1 MKCRTKAM
9 CGASKRSAASFAKGI
24 HAASPTSRKHMRRC
38 FTKSCAPFPKRCAIC
53 ISVHSRFSGL
63 RRSRKRNAESHATD
77 RTTQYARRDAGC
89 RTAVRDD
96 EQIAAVEGALVRV
109 IDLFIMETLLD
120 AFVILEVKPC
130 DLSK

>member
-1 MKCRTKAM
+1 ML
-9 CGASKRSAASFAKGI
+9 
-24 HAASPTSRKHMRRC
+24 SPTQR
-38 FTKSCAPFPKRCAIC
+38 TE
-53 ISVHSRFSGL
+53 L
-63 RRSRKRNAESHATD
+63 RSTLD
-77 RTTQYARRDAGC
+77 VMRDAGLLC
-89 RTAVRDD
+89 GDD